1 MTPENQQ
8 EKPGQQIGERKLID
22 DRLAKTARLRAQGI
36 DPYPPRFD
44 RTHTTLEAVKLFEDT
59 EAALGPDPACEH
71 PHTDTIRVAGRVMA
85 RRGQGKASFIDL
97 KDGHG
102 PIQVFAR
109 QNTMGDAAYALL
121 DLLDIGDIIGVEGAV
136 IRTRRGE
143 ISIEATAITVL
154 TKSMRPLPD
163 KWGGLQDQEV
173 RFRQR
178 YLDLIS
184 NEKAMKN
191 ALLRPN
197 VVRAMRDFMH
207 GRGFVEVETPIL
219 VPVAAGAQATPFETH
234 HNQLD
239 RDLYLRIATELYLKK
254 LIVGGIERV
263 FEIGRLFRNEG
274 LDHDHN
280 PEFTTI
286 ESYQAYADYDDVM
299 EMVEN
304 MVAHIALETT
314 GSMILPALE
323 SGRPEIDLTPP
334 WPRLDLRTEIK
345 KRTGIDFAECPD
357 VESLSQAMQEGGIYV
372 EEGSA
377 WGRLLDKVIS
387 SEVEPNLVQPH
398 FLVDYPVEM
407 SPLAKRKPGSDGIV
421 ERFEAFVAGSELAN
435 AFTELN
441 DPVDQRARFEQQ
453 ERMRSEFDDVEADRL
468 DEDFLIAIEH
478 GMPPTGGLGLGID
491 RLTMLIAGEE
501 SIREILLF
509 PARRGP
515 KYQVG
520 TPVGIRNLSHRPE
533 LRGKLG
539 KIIEAEMVRRTPV
552 YRIRMESRLPDG
564 SDEVKDMYERD
575 FVPITNRGQILM
587 NSRVIVNEHASNGW
601 TRGWLGRVSDIQQLP
616 HTLTFSVIA
625 DSNIPGLTEQV
636 HDLLPAH
643 INLIGRT

>member
-1 MTPENQQ
+1 MTPEKKINEDQQ
-8 EKPGQQIGERKLID
+8 EQPEQQIGERKLID
-22 DRLAKTARLRAQGI
+22 DRLAKTAQLRSLGI

-44 RTHTTLEAVKLFEDT
+44 RTHTTAEAVKLFED
-59 EAALGPDPACEH
+59 LGVASASESNDQDESIAEDVH
-71 PHTDTIRVAGRVMA
+71 PRTGIIRVAGRVMA
-85 RRGQGKASFIDL
+85 RRGMGKASFIDL

-102 PIQVFAR
+102 SVQVFAR
-109 QNTMGDAAYALL
+109 QNTMGDEAYAIL
-121 DLLDIGDIIGVEGAV
+121 DLLDTGDIIGVEGAV

-143 ISIEATAITVL
+143 ISVEATEITVL

-184 NEKAMKN
+184 NERAMKN
-191 ALLRPN
+191 ALLRSN
-197 VVRAMRDFMH
+197 VVRVMREFMH
-207 GRGFVEVETPIL
+207 ARGFIEVETPIL

-234 HNQLD
+234 HNQLN

-286 ESYQAYADYDDVM
+286 ESYQAYADYNDVM

-304 MVAHIALETT
+304 MVAYIAQETT
-314 GSMILPALE
+314 GSMVLPE
-323 SGRPEIDLTPP
+323 IEGVRPEIDLTPP

-345 KRTGIDFAECPD
+345 ERTGIDFVETPD
-357 VESLSQAMQEGGIYV
+357 AESLSQAMRDRGIHVEG
-372 EEGSA
+372 GSA

-387 SEVEPNLVQPH
+387 SEIEPNLIQPH

-407 SPLAKRKPGSDGIV
+407 SPLAKRKPGSANSEGTGGIV
-421 ERFEAFVAGSELAN
+421 ERFEAFVVGSELAN

-441 DPVDQRARFEQQ
+441 DPVDQRERFEQQ
-453 ERMRSEFDDVEADRL
+453 ERMRNEFGDAEADRL
-468 DEDFLIAIEH
+468 DEDFLVAIEH

-509 PARRGP
+509 PAM
-515 KYQVG
+515 
-520 TPVGIRNLSHRPE
+520 RN
-533 LRGKLG
+533 
-539 KIIEAEMVRRTPV
+539 T
-552 YRIRMESRLPDG
+552 
-564 SDEVKDMYERD
+564 
-575 FVPITNRGQILM
+575 
-587 NSRVIVNEHASNGW
+587 
-601 TRGWLGRVSDIQQLP
+601 
-616 HTLTFSVIA
+616 
-625 DSNIPGLTEQV
+625 
-636 HDLLPAH
+636 
-643 INLIGRT
+643 

>member
-1 MTPENQQ
+1 MTPEEPIEQP
-8 EKPGQQIGERKLID
+8 EQQIGEQKLIS
-22 DRLAKTARLRAQGI
+22 DRLAKAAQLRSQGI

-44 RTHTTLEAVKLFEDT
+44 RTHTTAEAAELFEELETASTNEDDHPQT
-59 EAALGPDPACEH
+59 EA
-71 PHTDTIRVAGRVMA
+71 IRVAGRIMA

-97 KDGHG
+97 KDGTG
-102 PIQVFAR
+102 SVQIFAR
-109 QNTMGDAAYALL
+109 QNTMGDEAYAII

-143 ISIEATAITVL
+143 ISVAAAEITVL

-163 KWGGLQDQEV
+163 KWSGLQDQEV

-184 NEKAMKN
+184 NERAMKN
-191 ALLRPN
+191 ALLRSH
-197 VVRAMRDFMH
+197 VVRAMREFMH
-207 GRGFVEVETPIL
+207 SRGFVEVETPIL

-239 RDLYLRIATELYLKK
+239 RDLFLRIATELYLKK

-286 ESYQAYADYDDVM
+286 ESYQAYADYNDVM

-304 MVAHIALETT
+304 MVAHIAQETT
-314 GSMILPALE
+314 GSMVLPE
-323 SGRPEIDLTPP
+323 IEGVRPEIDLTPP

-345 KRTGIDFAECPD
+345 ERTGIDFVESSDA
-357 VESLSQAMQEGGIYV
+357 ESLSQAMRERGIHV

-387 SEVEPNLVQPH
+387 SEVEPNLIEPH
-398 FLVDYPVEM
+398 FLVDYPVAM
-407 SPLAKRKPGSDGIV
+407 SPLAKRKPGSDDIV
-421 ERFEAFVAGSELAN
+421 ERFEAFVVGSELCN

-441 DPVDQRARFEQQ
+441 DPVDQRERFEQQ

-468 DEDFLIAIEH
+468 DEDFLVAIEH

-491 RLTMLIAGEE
+491 RLTMLIAGED

-509 PARRGP
+509 PAM
-515 KYQVG
+515 
-520 TPVGIRNLSHRPE
+520 RN
-533 LRGKLG
+533 
-539 KIIEAEMVRRTPV
+539 I
-552 YRIRMESRLPDG
+552 
-564 SDEVKDMYERD
+564 
-575 FVPITNRGQILM
+575 
-587 NSRVIVNEHASNGW
+587 
-601 TRGWLGRVSDIQQLP
+601 
-616 HTLTFSVIA
+616 
-625 DSNIPGLTEQV
+625 
-636 HDLLPAH
+636 
-643 INLIGRT
+643 

>member
-1 MTPENQQ
+1 MTPEDQPDQ
-8 EKPGQQIGERKLID
+8 PEQQIGEQKLIS
-22 DRLAKTARLRAQGI
+22 DRLAKIAQLRSRGI

-44 RTHTTLEAVKLFEDT
+44 RTHMIAEAVGLFE
-59 EAALGPDPACEH
+59 EIESSESGPDDH
-71 PHTDTIRVAGRVMA
+71 PRTATLRVAGRVMA

-97 KDGHG
+97 KDGNA
-102 PIQVFAR
+102 QVQIFAR
-109 QNTMGDAAYALL
+109 QNTMGEEAYSIIE
-121 DLLDIGDIIGVEGAV
+121 LLDIGDIIGVEGAV

-143 ISIEATAITVL
+143 ISVEAAEITVL

-178 YLDLIS
+178 YLDLIT
-184 NEKAMKN
+184 NERAMKN
-191 ALLRPN
+191 ALLRSK
-197 VVRAMRDFMH
+197 VVRSMREFMH
-207 GRGFVEVETPIL
+207 DRGFIEVETPIL

-254 LIVGGIERV
+254 LVVGGIERV

-299 EMVEN
+299 EMVES
-304 MVAHIALETT
+304 MVSYIAQETT
-314 GSMILPALE
+314 GSMVLPAVD
-323 SGRPEIDLTPP
+323 GVRPEIELTPP
-334 WPRLDLRTEIK
+334 WTRLDLRTEIK
-345 KRTGIDFAECPD
+345 QRTGIDFVETPD
-357 VESLSQAMQEGGIYV
+357 VESLSQAMAERDIYV
-372 EEGSA
+372 EPGST

-407 SPLAKRKPGSDGIV
+407 SPLARRKPGYKDIV
-421 ERFEAFVAGSELAN
+421 ERFEAFVMGSELAN

-441 DPVDQRARFEQQ
+441 DPVDQRERFEQQ
-453 ERMRSEFDDVEADRL
+453 EQLRDEFDDVEADRL
-468 DEDFLIAIEH
+468 DEDFLVAIEH

-509 PARRGP
+509 PAM
-515 KYQVG
+515 
-520 TPVGIRNLSHRPE
+520 RN
-533 LRGKLG
+533 
-539 KIIEAEMVRRTPV
+539 V
-552 YRIRMESRLPDG
+552 
-564 SDEVKDMYERD
+564 
-575 FVPITNRGQILM
+575 
-587 NSRVIVNEHASNGW
+587 
-601 TRGWLGRVSDIQQLP
+601 
-616 HTLTFSVIA
+616 
-625 DSNIPGLTEQV
+625 
-636 HDLLPAH
+636 
-643 INLIGRT
+643 

>member
-1 MTPENQQ
+1 MTPEKKINEDQP
-8 EKPGQQIGERKLID
+8 EQQIGERKLID
-22 DRLAKTARLRAQGI
+22 DRLAKTAQLRSQGI

-44 RTHTTLEAVKLFEDT
+44 RTHTTAEAVKLFEDL
-59 EAALGPDPACEH
+59 EVASAGESNDKDVH
-71 PHTDTIRVAGRVMA
+71 PRTGIIRVAGRVMA
-85 RRGQGKASFIDL
+85 RRGMGKASFIDL

-102 PIQVFAR
+102 SVQIFAR
-109 QNTMGDAAYALL
+109 QNTMGDEAYAIL

-136 IRTRRGE
+136 IQTRRGE
-143 ISIEATAITVL
+143 ISVEATEITVL

-191 ALLRPN
+191 ALLRSN
-197 VVRAMRDFMH
+197 VIRAMRVFMH
-207 GRGFVEVETPIL
+207 DRGFIEVETPIL
-219 VPVAAGAQATPFETH
+219 VPVAAGAQATPFQTH
-234 HNQLD
+234 HNQLN

-286 ESYQAYADYDDVM
+286 ESYQAYADYNDVM

-304 MVAHIALETT
+304 MVAYIAQETT
-314 GSMILPALE
+314 GSMVLPE
-323 SGRPEIDLTPP
+323 MEGVRPEIDLTPP

-345 KRTGIDFAECPD
+345 ERTGIDFAETPD
-357 VESLSQAMQEGGIYV
+357 AESLSQAMRERGIHVEG
-372 EEGSA
+372 GSA

-387 SEVEPNLVQPH
+387 SEIEPNLIQPH

-441 DPVDQRARFEQQ
+441 DPVDQRERFEQQ
-453 ERMRSEFDDVEADRL
+453 ERMRNEFGDAEADRL
-468 DEDFLIAIEH
+468 DEDFLVAIEH
-478 GMPPTGGLGLGID
+478 GMPPTGGLGLGVD

-509 PARRGP
+509 PAM
-515 KYQVG
+515 
-520 TPVGIRNLSHRPE
+520 RN
-533 LRGKLG
+533 
-539 KIIEAEMVRRTPV
+539 T
-552 YRIRMESRLPDG
+552 
-564 SDEVKDMYERD
+564 
-575 FVPITNRGQILM
+575 
-587 NSRVIVNEHASNGW
+587 
-601 TRGWLGRVSDIQQLP
+601 
-616 HTLTFSVIA
+616 
-625 DSNIPGLTEQV
+625 
-636 HDLLPAH
+636 
-643 INLIGRT
+643 

>member
-1 MTPENQQ
+1 MTTQDQPD
-8 EKPGQQIGERKLID
+8 QQIGEQKLIS
-22 DRLAKTARLRAQGI
+22 DRLAKTAQLRAQGI

-44 RTHTTLEAVKLFEDT
+44 RTHTTTEAVKLFEELET
-59 EAALGPDPACEH
+59 AANDDQAH
-71 PHTDTIRVAGRVMA
+71 PRTATLRVAGRIMA

-102 PIQVFAR
+102 SVQIFAR
-109 QNTMGDAAYALL
+109 QNTMGEEAYAII
-121 DLLDIGDIIGVEGAV
+121 DLLDIGDIIGVEGVV

-143 ISIEATAITVL
+143 ISVEAVKITVL

-191 ALLRPN
+191 ALLRSN
-197 VVRAMRDFMH
+197 IVRVMRDFMH
-207 GRGFVEVETPIL
+207 DRGFIEVETPIL

-286 ESYQAYADYDDVM
+286 ESYQAYADYNDVM
-299 EMVEN
+299 KMVED

-314 GSMILPALE
+314 GSMILPAIE
-323 SGRPEIDLTPP
+323 DMRPEIDLTPP

-345 KRTGIDFAECPD
+345 KRTGIDFVETPD
-357 VESLSQAMQEGGIYV
+357 ADSLARAMRERGIHV

-387 SEVEPNLVQPH
+387 SEVEPNLIQPH

-407 SPLAKRKPGSDGIV
+407 SPLAKRKPGSEGIV
-421 ERFEAFVAGSELAN
+421 ERFEAFIVGSELAN

-441 DPVDQRARFEQQ
+441 DPVDQRERFEQQ
-453 ERMRSEFDDVEADRL
+453 ERMRNEFDDAEADRL
-468 DEDFLIAIEH
+468 DEDFLVAIEH

-491 RLTMLIAGEE
+491 RLTMLIAGED

-509 PARRGP
+509 PAM
-515 KYQVG
+515 
-520 TPVGIRNLSHRPE
+520 RN
-533 LRGKLG
+533 
-539 KIIEAEMVRRTPV
+539 I
-552 YRIRMESRLPDG
+552 
-564 SDEVKDMYERD
+564 
-575 FVPITNRGQILM
+575 
-587 NSRVIVNEHASNGW
+587 
-601 TRGWLGRVSDIQQLP
+601 
-616 HTLTFSVIA
+616 
-625 DSNIPGLTEQV
+625 
-636 HDLLPAH
+636 
-643 INLIGRT
+643 